1 MHLRQKSFLRLLRAF
16 DMSSQGIAKSLRGY
30 RKIHKW
36 IGLILAIILL
46 LSALTGILLGWK
58 KNVALLQPPT
68 LSGMDKNMGSYRPV
82 DELAAVSIQAVDSLG
97 LTADN
102 FDRIEYRPTKGI
114 AKVIFDKGS
123 WEVQVDATSLEV
135 LSVAKRHSDWIEH
148 IHDGSIISETF
159 KLISMNILG
168 IGLVFLIITGLWL
181 WYGPKR
187 IRSIKSKA

>member
-1 MHLRQKSFLRLLRAF
+1 MGFLQLLQPFGMGTQRV
-16 DMSSQGIAKSLRGY
+16 AKSLRSY
-30 RKIHKW
+30 RKIHQW
-36 IGLILAIILL
+36 IGIILALVLL
-46 LSALTGILLGWK
+46 LSALTGVLLGWK
-58 KNVALLQPPT
+58 KNVELLQPST
-68 LSGMDKNMGSYRPV
+68 QKGVEADLAAYRPV
-82 DELAAVSIQAVDSLG
+82 KELAEVAILAVDSLG

-114 AKVIFDKGS
+114 AKVIFDTGS
-123 WEVQVDATSLEV
+123 WEVQVDATNLQV

-168 IGLVFLIITGLWL
+168 IGLVFLIVTGFWL

-187 IRSIKSKA
+187 IRTLKNRN